1 MDKKE
6 TTDLLSKV
14 RQSKYSI
21 LLQDIE
27 ILLFMFSVLM
37 SAITI
42 ATSTEEDFIENI
54 VMFLV
59 ACAIVIFAVYKFKYT
74 ATVLAGMQV
83 LVFTVYK
90 LYKANAHL
98 MEISWRAYLWVI
110 IPFLMTG
117 SLLFFLQNNYKIEQL
132 TELVMNQMSEMALI
146 NTVTGLYNLKAMYID
161 LERQMSYSERRGD
174 KICLAMIEL
183 RYGPEMKSILSTKN
197 YQAMIQRF
205 SHIVEDSLRLE
216 DRCYSIDEDGSIGVI
231 LSCDKAGAM
240 IVKKRMKANVL
251 KAEAFEGITNR
262 ALKVDIRMAF
272 LEYDKEVIK
281 NAIEFKQ
288 KTESELQYD
297 V

>member
-1 MDKKE
+1 MNKEE

-14 RQSKYSI
+14 KQSKYNI
-21 LLQDIE
+21 LFQDIE
-27 ILLFMFSVLM
+27 ILLFMLSVFL

-42 ATSTEEDFIENI
+42 ATSTEEDLIENVI
-54 VMFLV
+54 MFVV
-59 ACAIVIFAVYKFKYT
+59 ASAIVILAVYKFRYT

-90 LYKANAHL
+90 LYNAKAHL
-98 MEISWRAYLWVI
+98 TEISWRAYLWVV

-117 SLLFFLQNNYKIEQL
+117 SLLFFLYNNYRIEKL
-132 TELVMNQMSEMALI
+132 TELVMNQLSEMALI

-161 LERQMSYSERRGD
+161 LERQMSYSERRGE
-174 KICLAMIEL
+174 KICLAIVEL
-183 RYGPEMKSILSTKN
+183 RYVAELKSVLPGKN
-197 YQAMIQRF
+197 FQAVIQRF
-205 SHIVEDSLRLE
+205 SRIVEDSLRLE
-216 DRCYSIDEDGSIGVI
+216 DRCYSIDENGSIGII

-240 IVKKRMKANVL
+240 IVKNRIKANTS
-251 KAEAFEGITNR
+251 KPDAFEGITNR
-262 ALKVDIRMAF
+262 ALKVDVRMAF
-272 LEYDKEVIK
+272 LEYDKEVVH

>member
-1 MDKKE
+1 MNKEE

-14 RQSKYSI
+14 KQSKYNI
-21 LLQDIE
+21 LFQDIE
-27 ILLFMFSVLM
+27 ILLFMLSVFL

-42 ATSTEEDFIENI
+42 ATSTEEDLIENVI
-54 VMFLV
+54 MFVV
-59 ACAIVIFAVYKFKYT
+59 ASAIVIFAVYKFRYT

-90 LYKANAHL
+90 LYNAKAHL
-98 MEISWRAYLWVI
+98 TEISWRAYLWVV

-117 SLLFFLQNNYKIEQL
+117 SLLFFLYNNYRIEKL
-132 TELVMNQMSEMALI
+132 TELVMNQLSEMALI

-161 LERQMSYSERRGD
+161 LERQMSYSERRGEE
-174 KICLAMIEL
+174 ICLAIVEL
-183 RYGPEMKSILSTKN
+183 RYVPELKSVLPGKN
-197 YQAMIQRF
+197 FQAVIQRF
-205 SHIVEDSLRLE
+205 SRIVEDSLRLE
-216 DRCYSIDEDGSIGVI
+216 DRCYSIDENGSIGII

-240 IVKKRMKANVL
+240 IVKNRIKANTS
-251 KAEAFEGITNR
+251 KPEAFEGITNR
-262 ALKVDIRMAF
+262 ALKVDVRMAF
-272 LEYDKEVIK
+272 LEYDKEVVH